1 MKKLMFVAAAIAA
14 GVAVAD
20 VTSANV
26 VGYLNKT
33 DAVQKYNFVTAPFRA
48 INGSA
53 AEFNIQDIQ
62 VDASVTTG
70 GAQLYILNADR
81 KVDTTFQEKAHAW
94 VRKADFTKYGI
105 TGFDDKNGVWAIQGG
120 TLKAPTYTVP
130 TLEKSVFSAG
140 TGIQVYFTL
149 ANKSFTFAGSV
160 SDAQLAIPAVQKYN
174 FIGNCFPADCD
185 IRDIQMDE
193 TVTTGGAQF
202 YRLNA
207 DRKLDTTI
215 QEKAYAWVKKSDFAK
230 YGIVGREGDFGTWA
244 IQGGTL
250 KAPTYTVPTTA
261 EELTIKAG
269 SAVQVYVT
277 LANKTIYV
285 NPTYTL
291 AK

>member
-1 MKKLMFVAAAIAA
+1 M
-14 GVAVAD
+14 
-20 VTSANV
+20 
-26 VGYLNKT
+26 
-33 DAVQKYNFVTAPFRA
+33 
-48 INGSA
+48 
-53 AEFNIQDIQ
+53 
-62 VDASVTTG
+62 DASVSTVG

-81 KVDTTFQEKAHAW
+81 KINTEMMTKAHYW
-94 VRKADFTKYGI
+94 VPKAFFALYGI
-105 TGFDDKNGVWAIQGG
+105 TGFNDKNGVWAVQGG
-120 TLKAPTYTVP
+120 TIKNPTYTVP
-130 TLEKSVFSAG
+130 TLEKSVFPAG
-140 TGIQVYFTL
+140 TGIQVYVTL
-149 ANKSFTFAGSV
+149 ANKSFTFAGAV
-160 SDAQLAIPAVQKYN
+160 TDAQMAIPAVQKYN

-193 TVTTGGAQF
+193 TVSTVGGAQL

-215 QEKAYAWVKKSDFAK
+215 QEKAYYWVPKAFYAI
-230 YGIVGREGDFGTWA
+230 YGIVGREGDNGTWA

-250 KAPTYTVPTTA
+250 KNPTYTVPTTA